1 MGYDVRAIR
10 AHFPALAAGAA
21 HFDGPGGSQVPDT
34 VAAAVADTL
43 LSPLA
48 NRGSVTAAERAADAV
63 VLAARAAM
71 GDLLGV
77 DPRGVVFGRSM
88 TALTFDLART
98 LAATWGPDDEVIV
111 TRLDHDA
118 NIRPWIRAAEA
129 VGAAVRFAD
138 FDPRT
143 AELTVADVAR
153 ELSSRTRVVAV
164 TGASNLLGTRPPV
177 PLIAAAAHERG
188 ALVVVDG
195 VHLTAHA
202 PVDVAAL
209 GADFYACSPYKFLG
223 PHCGVLA
230 AAPDLL
236 ESLSPEKLVPSP
248 DSVPERF
255 ELGTLP
261 YELLAGTTAA
271 VDFLAGLD
279 RAALEPRDGQQA
291 ATADGEPDRRRAARG
306 PAAAPHRGGARG
318 AARRR
323 RALPRRLPDADAA
336 ALVPRAR
343 PAGRLPVPR
352 GARRQRPRRHLLRAG
367 GLPAARVRRPRLP
380 ARRPRPLHRRRRR
393 RPPAGCLGRVPRRS
407 VIRGGVSGRTTAV
420 GTGNASMT
428 VRETERKYESAEPP
442 GAELIAALAAATGG
456 AAPAAPT
463 RIDLSATYWD
473 TADLRLL
480 RSRLTLRRRVGG
492 DDAGWHLKLPA
503 GADSRDE
510 VRRPLGRAR
519 KPPAPL
525 VALSRAAH
533 RDAPL
538 RPVVEL
544 DTVRQEWTL
553 TDAQGEA
560 VATVTDD
567 RVTARTLGAGS
578 DGGTAVDTEPLEW
591 AEIEVELAGQGTPE
605 VLDRIEDALLRAGV
619 HRSASA
625 SKLGRVLAERVPPGP
640 PRPVASPDATAG
652 EVVLAYVA
660 EQAETIRAD
669 GSAGPPRRPGGGARH
684 ARGLPADAQHLPV
697 LPRAARPQPDRRPRR
712 GAALAR
718 G

>member
-1 MGYDVRAIR
+1 
-10 AHFPALAAGAA
+10 LAAGAA

-98 LAATWGPDDEVIV
+98 LAASWGPDDEVIV

-236 ESLSPEKLVPSP
+236 ESLTPEKLVPSP

-271 VDFLAGLD
+271 VEFLAGLD
-279 RAALEPRDGQQA
+279 HT
-291 ATADGEPDRRRAARG
+291 ATGS
-306 PAAAPHRGGARG
+306 
-318 AARRR
+318 
-323 RALPRRLPDADAA
+323 
-336 ALVPRAR
+336 
-343 PAGRLPVPR
+343 
-352 GARRQRPRRHLLRAG
+352 RRQRLAVSLTTVERHEERLRQRIEE
-367 GLPAARVRRPRLP
+367 GLAVLP
-380 ARRPRPLHRRRRR
+380 
-393 RPPAGCLGRVPRRS
+393 
-407 VIRGGVSGRTTAV
+407 GVV
-420 GTGNASMT
+420 
-428 VRETERKYESAEPP
+428 V
-442 GAELIAALAAATGG
+442 
-456 AAPAAPT
+456 
-463 RIDLSATYWD
+463 
-473 TADLRLL
+473 
-480 RSRLTLRRRVGG
+480 
-492 DDAGWHLKLPA
+492 H
-503 GADSRDE
+503 
-510 VRRPLGRAR
+510 
-519 KPPAPL
+519 
-525 VALSRAAH
+525 SRAASRTPTLLLSFPG
-533 RDAPL
+533 RDP
-538 RPVVEL
+538 
-544 DTVRQEWTL
+544 Q
-553 TDAQGEA
+553 DAY
-560 VATVTDD
+560 
-567 RVTARTLGAGS
+567 RF
-578 DGGTAVDTEPLEW
+578 
-591 AEIEVELAGQGTPE
+591 
-605 VLDRIEDALLRAGV
+605 
-619 HRSASA
+619 
-625 SKLGRVLAERVPPGP
+625 LAERGVNAPAGTFYALE
-640 PRPVASPDATAG
+640 ASRRLGFGDRGSLRVGLAPYTDDDDVDRLLDALG
-652 EVVLAYVA
+652 EFLA
-660 EQAETIRAD
+660 D
-669 GSAGPPRRPGGGARH
+669 P
-684 ARGLPADAQHLPV
+684 
-697 LPRAARPQPDRRPRR
+697 
-712 GAALAR
+712 
-718 G
+718 